1 MLFMNT
7 IIKQIRHKYRNLKNV
22 FPNVLSKFHIPTYKS
37 IKTKII
43 ISSIFLAV
51 FPIFIMRV
59 FVYPTEKKA
68 LQDALI
74 QNLEGVG
81 HKQAEL
87 IVRWIEERKADAK
100 IVAENPN
107 VPGVIYKSEGSE
119 NFYRLLHHLNTL
131 REAYGYKEIFI
142 CDRFGDLKITTSTG
156 KVITNVAGFEFFQKA
171 VNGITFVS
179 TIAPSV
185 IPLENEYGKLELGL
199 PTLYI
204 TTPVVYEHKIIGIV
218 CLRVDVMEI
227 SKLMRSVRLGETGET
242 YLINKEGFMLSESKY
257 LKDLKESGLVHQRT
271 TLELRVVNPKTGKLT
286 RSAEECVKERKGH
299 DGEGYLD
306 YRGVLVL
313 GFWQWI
319 PELDWGIIAEID
331 VNEGYGPVNK
341 LHTIVTPIIILVT
354 LAVIS
359 FAFFFGKKISD
370 PILYLTEVTKSI
382 SEGDYSKRVKITSN
396 DEIGELSNSFNKMA
410 SFLEEKTQ
418 ILKEYTANL
427 ERTVEERTKDL
438 VRMNQ
443 ELEKQSRNLAKAYK
457 ELLTLDQMKD
467 KMIRDVSHELKS
479 PVAQVQMAIDLWSTE
494 VKKTHIDRSKEEKF
508 SKIINNS
515 LQRLRKTIGSI
526 LDLSVLEAGRLVFRK
541 EPIQMG
547 ELVLQTTAGMRLLA
561 EKKGLALIN
570 HVNQRLPMVIGDKD
584 EIQRVVTNLIDNA
597 IKYTEKGE
605 IHVFL
610 EQKDA
615 FIEFAVKDTGVGI
628 GLPKEQFGKLFER
641 FFQERPREDGAGVG
655 LAICKNIIDVHKGN
669 LWAESEGRGKGSTFK
684 FTLPIAQQ
692 GIS

>member
-1 MLFMNT
+1 MNT
-7 IIKQIRHKYRNLKNV
+7 FIKQFLQKYLSRKNF
-22 FPNVLSKFHIPTYKS
+22 FPNILSKFHIPSYKS

-43 ISSIFLAV
+43 ISSILLSV

-59 FVYPTEKKA
+59 FIYPTEKKA

-87 IVRWIEERKADAK
+87 IVRWIKERKADAR

-156 KVITNVAGFEFFQKA
+156 KVITNLAGFEFFQMA
-171 VNGITFVS
+171 ISGVTFVS
-179 TIAPSV
+179 PIMPSV
-185 IPLENEYGKLELGL
+185 IPLENEYGKLEHGL

-204 TTPVVYEHKIIGIV
+204 STPVVYEHKVIGAV

-242 YLINKEGFMLSESKY
+242 YLINKDGYMISESKY
-257 LKDLKESGLVHQRT
+257 LKYLKDAGFVQQRT
-271 TLELRVVNPKTGKLT
+271 TLELQVLNPGTKELT
-286 RSAEECVKERKGH
+286 RSAEECIKGKKGH
-299 DGEGYLD
+299 DADGYTD
-306 YRGVLVL
+306 YRETKVL

-331 VNEGYGPVNK
+331 VNEGYGPVER
-341 LHTIVTPIIILVT
+341 LHTIVTPIIILIT

-370 PILYLTEVTKSI
+370 PILYLTEITKSI

-427 ERTVEERTKDL
+427 ERTVEERTRDL
-438 VRMNQ
+438 TRMNQ
-443 ELEKQSRNLAKAYK
+443 ELEKQSSNLEKAYK

-479 PVAQVQMAIDLWSTE
+479 PVAQVQMAIDLWSME
-494 VKKTHIDRSKEEKF
+494 VKKEHIDRSKEEKF
-508 SKIINNS
+508 GKIINNS

-526 LDLSVLEAGRLVFRK
+526 LDLSVLESGRLVFKK
-541 EPIQMG
+541 ESIQMD
-547 ELVLQTTAGMRLLA
+547 ELVLQITAGMRLLTG
-561 EKKGLALIN
+561 KKGLALIN
-570 HVNQRLPMVIGDKD
+570 HVSQGLPPVIGDKD
-584 EIQRVVTNLIDNA
+584 EILRVVTNLIDNA

-610 EQKDA
+610 EQKDS

-628 GLPKEQFGKLFER
+628 GLPKDQFGKLFER
-641 FFQERPREDGAGVG
+641 FFQERPRTDGAGVG
-655 LAICKNIIDVHKGN
+655 LAICKNIVEAHKGN
-669 LWAESEGRGKGSTFK
+669 LLVESDGTGKGATFK

-692 GIS
+692 YAS

>member
-1 MLFMNT
+1 MNT
-7 IIKQIRHKYRNLKNV
+7 TMKQILHKYRNLKNI
-22 FPNVLSKFHIPTYKS
+22 FLHALNKFHIPSHKS
-37 IKTKII
+37 VKTKII
-43 ISSIFLAV
+43 ISSILLSV

-59 FVYPTEKKA
+59 FIYPTEKKA

-81 HKQAEL
+81 HKQSEL
-87 IVRWIEERKADAK
+87 IIRWIEERKSDAR

-131 REAYGYKEIFI
+131 RDTYGYKEIFI
-142 CDRFGDLKITTSTG
+142 CDRLGDLKITTSTG

-171 VNGITFVS
+171 ANGITFVS
-179 TIAPSV
+179 TIASSV
-185 IPLENEYGKLELGL
+185 IPLENEYGKLELGM
-199 PTLYI
+199 PTLYV
-204 TTPVVYEHKIIGIV
+204 TTPVIYEHKIIGIV

-242 YLINKEGFMLSESKY
+242 YLINKDGFMLSESKY
-257 LKDLKESGLVHQRT
+257 LKQLKENGLIHQRT
-271 TLELRVVNPKTGKLT
+271 TLELRVVNPETGELT
-286 RSAEECVKERKGH
+286 RSAKECVREGKGH

-306 YRGVLVL
+306 YRGTMVL

-331 VNEGYGPVNK
+331 VNEGYGPVK
-341 LHTIVTPIIILVT
+341 RLHTTVAPIIILVT
-354 LAVIS
+354 LAVVS

-382 SEGDYSKRVKITSN
+382 SEGDYSKRIKITSH

-410 SFLEEKTQ
+410 NVLEEKTQ
-418 ILKEYTANL
+418 ILKEYTSNL

-438 VRMNQ
+438 VCMNQ
-443 ELEKQSRNLAKAYK
+443 ELEKQSSNLEKAYK

-479 PVAQVQMAIDLWSTE
+479 PVAQVQMAIDLWSME
-494 VKKTHIDRSKEEKF
+494 VKKEHIDRSKEEKF

-526 LDLSVLEAGRLVFRK
+526 LDLSVLESGRLMFRK
-541 EPIQMG
+541 EPIQMD
-547 ELVLQTTAGMRLLA
+547 ELVLQITTGMRLLA
-561 EKKGLALIN
+561 EKKGLAFIN
-570 HVNQRLPMVIGDKD
+570 HVNQGLPVVIGDKD

-605 IHVFL
+605 IHLFL
-610 EQKDA
+610 EQRDA

-628 GLPKEQFGKLFER
+628 GLPKDQFGKLFER
-641 FFQERPREDGAGVG
+641 FFQERPSVDGAGVG

-669 LWAESEGRGKGSTFK
+669 LWAESEGRGNGSTFK
-684 FTLPIAQQ
+684 FTLPIARQA
-692 GIS
+692 IS

>member
-1 MLFMNT
+1 M
-7 IIKQIRHKYRNLKNV
+7 
-22 FPNVLSKFHIPTYKS
+22 
-37 IKTKII
+37 
-43 ISSIFLAV
+43 
-51 FPIFIMRV
+51 
-59 FVYPTEKKA
+59 YPTEKKA

-81 HKQAEL
+81 HKQTEL
-87 IVRWIEERKADAK
+87 IVRWIDERKADAR

-204 TTPVVYEHKIIGIV
+204 TTPVIYEHKIIGIV

-242 YLINKEGFMLSESKY
+242 YLINKDGFMLSESRY
-257 LKDLKESGLVHQRT
+257 LKQLKENELVHQRT

-286 RSAEECVKERKGH
+286 RSAEECVREKKGH

-306 YRGVLVL
+306 YRGVMVL

-319 PELDWGIIAEID
+319 PELDWGVIAEID
-331 VNEGYGPVNK
+331 VNEGYGPVKK
-341 LHTIVTPIIILVT
+341 LHTIVAPILILVT
-354 LAVIS
+354 FAGVS

-370 PILYLTEVTKSI
+370 PILYLTEITKSI
-382 SEGDYSKRVKITSN
+382 SEGDYSKRVKIISN
-396 DEIGELSNSFNKMA
+396 DEIGELSHSFNKMA

-443 ELEKQSRNLAKAYK
+443 ELEKQSSNLEKAYK

-479 PVAQVQMAIDLWSTE
+479 PVAQVQMAIDLWSME
-494 VKKTHIDRSKEEKF
+494 VKKAHIDRSKEEKF
-508 SKIINNS
+508 SKIIHNS

-541 EPIQMG
+541 ESIQMD
-547 ELVLQTTAGMRLLA
+547 ELVLQVTAGMRLLA
-561 EKKGLALIN
+561 EKKGLALVN
-570 HVNQRLPMVIGDKD
+570 HVDQGLPVVIGDKD
-584 EIQRVVTNLIDNA
+584 EIHRVVTNLIDNA
-597 IKYTEKGE
+597 LKYTERGE
-605 IHVFL
+605 IDVFL
-610 EQKDA
+610 EQKGA
-615 FIEFAVKDTGVGI
+615 YIEFAVKDTGIGI

-641 FFQERPREDGAGVG
+641 FFQERPRIDGAGVG

-669 LWAESEGRGKGSTFK
+669 LWAESEGRGRGSTFK
-684 FTLPIAQQ
+684 FTLPIALQ
-692 GIS
+692 GVS

>member
-1 MLFMNT
+1 MNT
-7 IIKQIRHKYRNLKNV
+7 MIKQILQKYPNPKNI
-22 FPNVLSKFHIPTYKS
+22 FPNILRKFRVPSYTS
-37 IKTKII
+37 VKTKII
-43 ISSIFLAV
+43 ISSVLLAV

-59 FVYPTEKKA
+59 FIYPTEKKA

-87 IVRWIEERKADAK
+87 IVRWIEERKADAR

-204 TTPVVYEHKIIGIV
+204 TTPVIYEHKIIGIV
-218 CLRVDVMEI
+218 CMRVDVMEI

-242 YLINKEGFMLSESKY
+242 YLINEDGFMLSESRY
-257 LKDLKESGLVHQRT
+257 LKQLKENELVHQRT

-286 RSAEECVKERKGH
+286 RSAEECVREKRGH

-306 YRGVLVL
+306 YRGVKVL

-331 VNEGYGPVNK
+331 VNEGYGPVKN
-341 LHTIVTPIIILVT
+341 LHTIVAPILILVT
-354 LAVIS
+354 VAGVS

-370 PILYLTEVTKSI
+370 PILYLTEITKSI

-396 DEIGELSNSFNKMA
+396 DEIGELSHSFNKMA

-418 ILKEYTANL
+418 ILKEYTTNL

-443 ELEKQSRNLAKAYK
+443 ELEKQSSNLEKAYK

-479 PVAQVQMAIDLWSTE
+479 PVAQVQMAIDLWSME
-494 VKKTHIDRSKEEKF
+494 VKKAHIDRSREEKF
-508 SKIINNS
+508 GKIIHSS

-541 EPIQMG
+541 EPIQMD
-547 ELVLQTTAGMRLLA
+547 ELVLQVTAGMRLLA

-570 HVNQRLPMVIGDKD
+570 HVNQGLPVVIGDKD
-584 EIQRVVTNLIDNA
+584 EIHRVVTNLIDNA
-597 IKYTEKGE
+597 LKYTERGE

-615 FIEFAVKDTGVGI
+615 CIEFAVKDTGVGI

-641 FFQERPREDGAGVG
+641 FFQERPRVDGAGVG

-669 LWAESEGRGKGSTFK
+669 LWAESEGRGRGSTFK

>member
-1 MLFMNT
+1 MNT
-7 IIKQIRHKYRNLKNV
+7 TIKQILQKYLSKKNIY
-22 FPNVLSKFHIPTYKS
+22 PNILRKFHIPSYKS
-37 IKTKII
+37 VKTKII
-43 ISSIFLAV
+43 ISSILLAV

-87 IVRWIEERKADAK
+87 IVRWIEERKADAR

-131 REAYGYKEIFI
+131 RDAYGYKEIFI

-171 VNGITFVS
+171 VSGITFVS

-185 IPLENEYGKLELGL
+185 VPLENEYGKLELGL

-204 TTPVVYEHKIIGIV
+204 TTPVIYEHKIIGIV

-242 YLINKEGFMLSESKY
+242 YLINKDGFMLSESKY
-257 LKDLKESGLVHQRT
+257 LKQLKESGLVHQRT

-286 RSAEECVKERKGH
+286 RSAEECIKERKGH

-331 VNEGYGPVNK
+331 VNEGYGPVK
-341 LHTIVTPIIILVT
+341 RLHTVVAPIIILVT

-382 SEGDYSKRVKITSN
+382 SEGDYSKRVKITSH

-427 ERTVEERTKDL
+427 EKTVEERTKDL

-443 ELEKQSRNLAKAYK
+443 ELEKQSRNLEKAYK

-479 PVAQVQMAIDLWSTE
+479 PVAQVQMAIDLWSME
-494 VKKTHIDRSKEEKF
+494 VKKEHIERSKEEKF

-541 EPIQMG
+541 EPIQMD
-547 ELVLQTTAGMRLLA
+547 ELVLHTTAGMRLLA
-561 EKKGLALIN
+561 EKKGLVLIN
-570 HVNQRLPMVIGDKD
+570 HVNQGLPVVIGDKD

-628 GLPKEQFGKLFER
+628 GLPKEEFGKLFER
-641 FFQERPREDGAGVG
+641 FFQERPRVDGAGVG

>member
-1 MLFMNT
+1 MNT
-7 IIKQIRHKYRNLKNV
+7 TMKQILHKYRNLKNI
-22 FPNVLSKFHIPTYKS
+22 FLHVLNKFHIPSHKS
-37 IKTKII
+37 VKTKII
-43 ISSIFLAV
+43 ISSILLSV

-59 FVYPTEKKA
+59 FIYPTEKKA

-81 HKQAEL
+81 HKQSEL
-87 IVRWIEERKADAK
+87 IVRWIEERKSDAR

-131 REAYGYKEIFI
+131 RDAYGYKEIFI
-142 CDRFGDLKITTSTG
+142 CDRLGDLKITTSTG

-171 VNGITFVS
+171 ANGITFVS
-179 TIAPSV
+179 TIASSV
-185 IPLENEYGKLELGL
+185 IPLENEYGKLELGM
-199 PTLYI
+199 PTLYV
-204 TTPVVYEHKIIGIV
+204 TTPVIYEHKIIGIV

-242 YLINKEGFMLSESKY
+242 YLINKDGFMLSESKY
-257 LKDLKESGLVHQRT
+257 LKQLKESGLVQQRT
-271 TLELRVVNPKTGKLT
+271 TLELRVVNPETGELT
-286 RSAEECVKERKGH
+286 RSAKECVREGKGH
-299 DGEGYLD
+299 DGEGYID
-306 YRGVLVL
+306 YRGTMVL

-331 VNEGYGPVNK
+331 VNEGYGPVK
-341 LHTIVTPIIILVT
+341 RLHTTVAPIILLVT
-354 LAVIS
+354 LAVVS

-382 SEGDYSKRVKITSN
+382 SEGDYSKRIKITSH

-410 SFLEEKTQ
+410 NVLEEKTQ
-418 ILKEYTANL
+418 ILKEYTSNL

-438 VRMNQ
+438 VCMNQ
-443 ELEKQSRNLAKAYK
+443 ELEKQSSNLEKAYK

-479 PVAQVQMAIDLWSTE
+479 PVAQVQMAIDLWSME
-494 VKKTHIDRSKEEKF
+494 VKKEHIDRSKEEKF

-526 LDLSVLEAGRLVFRK
+526 LDLSVLESGRLMFRK
-541 EPIQMG
+541 EPIQMDD
-547 ELVLQTTAGMRLLA
+547 LVLQITTSMRLLA
-561 EKKGLALIN
+561 EKKGLAFIN
-570 HVNQRLPMVIGDKD
+570 HVNQGLPVVIGDKD

-605 IHVFL
+605 IHLFL
-610 EQKDA
+610 EQRDA

-628 GLPKEQFGKLFER
+628 GLPKDQFGKLFER
-641 FFQERPREDGAGVG
+641 FFQERPMVDGAGVG
-655 LAICKNIIDVHKGN
+655 LAICKNIIDVHKGT
-669 LWAESEGRGKGSTFK
+669 LWAESEGRGNGSTFK

-692 GIS
+692 AIS

>member
-1 MLFMNT
+1 MNT
-7 IIKQIRHKYRNLKNV
+7 IIKQILHKYLNLKNV
-22 FPNVLSKFHIPTYKS
+22 FPNVLNKFHIPSYKS
-37 IKTKII
+37 VKTKII
-43 ISSIFLAV
+43 ISSILLAV

-81 HKQAEL
+81 HKQSEL
-87 IVRWIEERKADAK
+87 IVRWIEERKADAR

-171 VNGITFVS
+171 VSGITFVS

-204 TTPVVYEHKIIGIV
+204 TTPVIYEHKIIGIV

-242 YLINKEGFMLSESKY
+242 YLINKDGFMLSESKY
-257 LKDLKESGLVHQRT
+257 LKHLKESGLVHQRT

-286 RSAEECVKERKGH
+286 RGAEECIKEGKGH
-299 DGEGYLD
+299 DGEGYID

-331 VNEGYGPVNK
+331 VNEGYGPVKK
-341 LHTIVTPIIILVT
+341 LHTIVAPIIILVT

-396 DEIGELSNSFNKMA
+396 DEIGELSHSFNKMA

-427 ERTVEERTKDL
+427 ERTVDERTKDL

-443 ELEKQSRNLAKAYK
+443 ELEKQSSNLEKAYK

-479 PVAQVQMAIDLWSTE
+479 PVAQVQMAIDLWSME
-494 VKKTHIDRSKEEKF
+494 VKKAHIDRSKEEKF

-541 EPIQMG
+541 EPIQMD
-547 ELVLQTTAGMRLLA
+547 ELVLQITTGMRLLA
-561 EKKGLALIN
+561 EKKGLALVN
-570 HVNQRLPMVIGDKD
+570 HVNQGLPIVIGDKD
-584 EIQRVVTNLIDNA
+584 EIHRVVTNLIDNA

-610 EQKDA
+610 EQKDP

-641 FFQERPREDGAGVG
+641 FFQERPRVDGAGVG

-669 LWAESEGRGKGSTFK
+669 LWVESEGRGKGSTFK

>member
-1 MLFMNT
+1 MNT
-7 IIKQIRHKYRNLKNV
+7 MKKQILQKYLNFKNI
-22 FPNVLSKFHIPTYKS
+22 FPNILSKFHIPSYKS

-43 ISSIFLAV
+43 ISSILLAV

-59 FVYPTEKKA
+59 FIYPTEKKA

-81 HKQAEL
+81 HKQAEF
-87 IVRWIEERKADAK
+87 IVRWIEERKADAR

-179 TIAPSV
+179 TIAPSA
-185 IPLENEYGKLELGL
+185 IPLENEYGKLEVGL

-227 SKLMRSVRLGETGET
+227 SRLMRSVRLGETGET
-242 YLINKEGFMLSESKY
+242 YLINKDGFMLSESKY
-257 LKDLKESGLVHQRT
+257 LKQLKEGGLVRYRT
-271 TLELRVVNPKTGKLT
+271 TLELRVVNPKTGRLT
-286 RSAEECVKERKGH
+286 RGAGECLKEGKGH
-299 DGEGYLD
+299 DGEGYTD
-306 YRGVLVL
+306 YRGVMVL

-331 VNEGYGPVNK
+331 VNEGYGPVKK
-341 LHTIVTPIIILVT
+341 LHTVVAPIIILVT

-382 SEGDYSKRVKITSN
+382 SEGDYSKRVKITSS
-396 DEIGELSNSFNKMA
+396 DEIGELSHSFNKMA
-410 SFLEEKTQ
+410 RFLEEKTQ

-443 ELEKQSRNLAKAYK
+443 ELEKQSSNLEKAYK

-479 PVAQVQMAIDLWSTE
+479 PVAQVQMAIDLWSME
-494 VKKTHIDRSKEEKF
+494 VKKAHIDRTKEEKF
-508 SKIINNS
+508 SRIINNS

-541 EPIQMG
+541 EPIQMD
-547 ELVLQTTAGMRLLA
+547 ELVLQITAGMRLLA

-570 HVNQRLPMVIGDKD
+570 HVNQGVPLVIGDKD
-584 EIQRVVTNLIDNA
+584 EIHRVVTNLIDNA

-610 EQKDA
+610 EQKNG

-628 GLPKEQFGKLFER
+628 GLPREQFGKLFER
-641 FFQERPREDGAGVG
+641 FFQERPRIDGAGVG

-684 FTLPIAQQ
+684 FALPIA
-692 GIS
+692 

>member
-1 MLFMNT
+1 MNI
-7 IIKQIRHKYRNLKNV
+7 IIKQILQKCLSRKNIFSRIV
-22 FPNVLSKFHIPTYKS
+22 GKFHIPSYKS
-37 IKTKII
+37 IRTKII
-43 ISSIFLAV
+43 ISSILLSV

-59 FVYPTEKKA
+59 FVYPAEKKT

-81 HKQAEL
+81 HKQSEL
-87 IVRWIEERKADAK
+87 IIRWIEERKADAR

-156 KVITNVAGFEFFQKA
+156 KIITNLAGFEFFQKA
-171 VNGITFVS
+171 ISGVTFVS
-179 TIAPSV
+179 PIMPSV
-185 IPLENEYGKLELGL
+185 IPLENEYGKLEHGL

-204 TTPVVYEHKIIGIV
+204 STPVVYENKVIGAV

-257 LKDLKESGLVHQRT
+257 LKELKESGLVHQRT
-271 TLELRVVNPKTGKLT
+271 TLELKVRNPKTGKLT
-286 RSAEECVKERKGH
+286 RSASECIHERKGN
-299 DGEGYLD
+299 DGGGYLD
-306 YRGVLVL
+306 YRGILVL

-331 VNEGYGPVNK
+331 VNEGYGPVK
-341 LHTIVTPIIILVT
+341 RLHTIVAPIIFLIT
-354 LAVIS
+354 IAVIS
-359 FAFFFGKKISD
+359 SAFFFGKKISD
-370 PILYLTEVTKSI
+370 PIVYLTEVTKSI
-382 SEGDYSKRVKITSN
+382 SEGDYSKRVKILSR

-418 ILKEYTANL
+418 ILKEYTSNL
-427 ERTVEERTKDL
+427 EKTVEERTKDL
-438 VRMNQ
+438 IRMNQ
-443 ELEKQSRNLAKAYK
+443 ELEKQSNNLQQAYK

-494 VKKTHIDRSKEEKF
+494 VKKEYIDRSKEEKF

-526 LDLSVLEAGRLVFRK
+526 LDLSILEAGRVVFRK
-541 EPIQMG
+541 EPIHMD
-547 ELVLQTTAGMRLLA
+547 ELVLQITTGMRLLA
-561 EKKGLALIN
+561 EKKRLALIN
-570 HVNQRLPMVIGDKD
+570 HVNQGLPVVIGDKD
-584 EIQRVVTNLIDNA
+584 EIHRVVTNLIDNA

-605 IHVFL
+605 IHVYL

-641 FFQERPREDGAGVG
+641 FFQERPRVDGAGVG
-655 LAICKNIIDVHKGN
+655 LAICKNIIEVHKGN
-669 LWAESEGRGKGSTFK
+669 LCAESEGRGKGSTFK
-684 FTLPIAQQ
+684 FILPVA
-692 GIS
+692 

>member
-1 MLFMNT
+1 MNA
-7 IIKQIRHKYRNLKNV
+7 IIKQFLHKYRNLKNI
-22 FPNVLSKFHIPTYKS
+22 FPHVLNKVHIPSYKS
-37 IKTKII
+37 VKTKII
-43 ISSIFLAV
+43 ISSILLSV

-59 FVYPTEKKA
+59 FIYPTEKKA

-81 HKQAEL
+81 HKQSEL
-87 IVRWIEERKADAK
+87 IVRWIEERKSDAR

-142 CDRFGDLKITTSTG
+142 CDRLGDLKITTSTG

-179 TIAPSV
+179 TIDSSV

-204 TTPVVYEHKIIGIV
+204 TTPVIYEHKIIGIV

-242 YLINKEGFMLSESKY
+242 YLINKDGFMLSESKY
-257 LKDLKESGLVHQRT
+257 LKQLKESGLVHQRT
-271 TLELRVVNPKTGKLT
+271 TLELRIVNPKTGKLT
-286 RSAEECVKERKGH
+286 RSAEECIKERKGH
-299 DGEGYLD
+299 DAEGYID
-306 YRGVLVL
+306 YRGILVL
-313 GFWQWI
+313 GYWQWI
-319 PELDWGIIAEID
+319 PELDWGMIAEID
-331 VNEGYGPVNK
+331 VNEGYGPVK
-341 LHTIVTPIIILVT
+341 RLHTTVAPIIILVT

-370 PILYLTEVTKSI
+370 PILYLTEVTRSI
-382 SEGDYSKRVKITSN
+382 SEGDYSKRLKITSH
-396 DEIGELSNSFNKMA
+396 DEIGELSHSFNKMA
-410 SFLEEKTQ
+410 NILEEKTQ
-418 ILKEYTANL
+418 ILKEYTSNL

-443 ELEKQSRNLAKAYK
+443 ELEKQSSNLERAYK

-479 PVAQVQMAIDLWSTE
+479 PVAQVQMAIDLWSME
-494 VKKTHIDRSKEEKF
+494 VKKEHIDRSKEEKF

-526 LDLSVLEAGRLVFRK
+526 LDLSVLESGRLMFRK
-541 EPIQMG
+541 EPIQMD
-547 ELVLQTTAGMRLLA
+547 ELVLQITSGMRLLA
-561 EKKGLALIN
+561 EKKGLAFIN
-570 HVNQRLPMVIGDKD
+570 HVNQGLPVVIGDKD
-584 EIQRVVTNLIDNA
+584 EILRVVTNLVDNA

-628 GLPKEQFGKLFER
+628 GLPKDQFGKLFER
-641 FFQERPREDGAGVG
+641 FFQERPRVDGAGVG

-684 FTLPIAQQ
+684 FILPIAWQD
-692 GIS
+692 IS